1 MYNYSAWTYTSGSLG
16 RGSTKSMTT
25 DALQDAFAITSEID
39 DHILQYAFKGCTG
52 LTGSVSFP
60 KLSSIGPSG
69 LYYTFNN
76 CTNLSSVSF
85 PKLTTVD
92 GYGLYYTFN
101 GCTGLTGSVSF
112 PELTTVY
119 SSGLS
124 SAFEG
129 CTGLTSVDFPELT
142 TVYSYGLFSAFK
154 GCTGLTSVSFPKL
167 TTLQSI
173 GLYYAFYGCTGLT
186 SVSFPKLTTIS
197 SQGLYD
203 VFIGCTNLKEV
214 HFHYSLEGNS
224 ECTAENLGC
233 SNATIYFDLG
243 CTVAPSG
250 RRYYRHSSGMGSV
263 MIWDDNGTRRETL
276 ILDMQYHN
284 VKKYWSDGDSN
295 ISGITDYITRPFK
308 EQSDTFFYILGS
320 SNITPSDYDG
330 QTDAV
335 LDAKFNW
342 RDEHTSKENTD
353 ALISAYPS
361 SNYAANFCRSITVNG
376 VGCDLPNMQTLVR
389 IFCDR
394 ATIHSLDATDIS
406 ITQPTGT
413 IAYGWTSWF
422 IYGGACWSSS
432 EFNYNDAWSLDEYG
446 ELDYSDGK
454 DSLYY
459 VIPTLDIS

>member
-1 MYNYSAWTYTSGSLG
+1 MINFNRYAYSSGSLTRWSSG
-16 RGSTKSMTT
+16 ETTLDKLEPIFSLVEEIDKNALKNTFLVSPDNSFTGSISFPKLKRIRKRGM
-25 DALQDAFAITSEID
+25 AGAFGNCEGITSISFPE
-39 DHILQYAFKGCTG
+39 LETVEEEGMQTAFCGTG
-52 LTGSVSFP
+52 ATTVSFP
-60 KLSSIGPSG
+60 KLKTIGTDGLKNIFLSFSKFPSEIH
-69 LYYTFNN
+69 
-76 CTNLSSVSF
+76 F
-85 PKLTTVD
+85 P
-92 GYGLYYTFN
+92 YW
-101 GCTGLTGSVSF
+101 
-112 PELTTVY
+112 
-119 SSGLS
+119 
-124 SAFEG
+124 
-129 CTGLTSVDFPELT
+129 
-142 TVYSYGLFSAFK
+142 
-154 GCTGLTSVSFPKL
+154 
-167 TTLQSI
+167 
-173 GLYYAFYGCTGLT
+173 
-186 SVSFPKLTTIS
+186 
-197 SQGLYD
+197 
-203 VFIGCTNLKEV
+203 
-214 HFHYSLEGNS
+214 LEGNS
-224 ECTAENLGC
+224 ECTAEKLGV
-233 SNATIYFDLG
+233 SGSTTTTIYFDLG

-361 SNYAANFCRSITVNG
+361 SNYAANFCRNVSVDG

-432 EFNYNDAWSLDEYG
+432 EFNYNNAWSLNQYG

-454 DSLYY
+454 DSPYY